1 MLLRD
6 VNEELWMY
14 FIVYEGH
21 SPSTGHPTKQDRNP
35 NIFENNSDLLNW
47 FFFPCLQCVQVS
59 FGDVLVV
66 SKISYRI
73 TCLWTKGIFLDSHAC
88 ISACP
93 SFL

>member
-47 FFFPCLQCVQVS
+47 FFFLYVLFVVYFFGKQNHVS
-59 FGDVLVV
+59 CEINF
-66 SKISYRI
+66 
-73 TCLWTKGIFLDSHAC
+73 LWFLKME
-88 ISACP
+88 
-93 SFL
+93 FN